1 MIRVVIN
8 VLCWSLLFALMPS
21 AMASDP
27 ATNEL
32 ASLAVEAVPERFV
45 LNQFCLNSSCQQLSA
60 TGESDQDALADY
72 EAKVLASQQ
81 LKQHLEDL
89 RSIEGSYG
97 NSLIEAHRQYGQLLL
112 ELELH
117 EAAALEFEQAW
128 HISRVNHGL
137 YSEEQL
143 PHLNH
148 MIEAYAELKRWE
160 EVHDLHQL
168 GFLVGSRIYPPDDL
182 RYVLAAE
189 LYTAW
194 QWEALTQNKLAANSL
209 GVIQSAR
216 ELSVL
221 YETILDRIDEAARGP
236 SLSSLNL
243 ILGKARTDLAIAQSV
258 VRLRHYGGQFAD
270 PQCRN
275 DGYHQR
281 RRNVGCRPPT
291 LVSFGPADFMQS
303 PGTYS
308 LAGLYIR
315 QVDDAILRLEEILR
329 LETEIEKGERAW
341 IETLVTMLRAESDSL
356 LRSSRPR

>member
-1 MIRVVIN
+1 MIRVASNAV
-8 VLCWSLLFALMPS
+8 CWSLLLVIMPLATAS
-21 AMASDP
+21 ELQSDASDSAALQP
-27 ATNEL
+27 P
-32 ASLAVEAVPERFV
+32 PERFI
-45 LNQFCLNSSCQQLSA
+45 LKQFCANSSCQQLSSVDENGRDSQTEYA
-60 TGESDQDALADY
+60 
-72 EAKVLASQQ
+72 AKVQAGQK
-81 LKQHLEDL
+81 LKQHLENL
-89 RSIEGSYG
+89 RAIEGSYG
-97 NSLIEAHRQYGQLLL
+97 NSLIEAHEQYGQFLI
-112 ELELH
+112 ELEMY
-117 EAAALEFEQAW
+117 EAAAGEFEQAW

-148 MIEAYAELKRWE
+148 MIEAYTQLERWE

-168 GFLVGSRIYPPDDL
+168 GFLVGSRIYPADDL

-194 QWEALTQNKLAANSL
+194 QWEALTQNKLASDSL
-209 GVIQSAR
+209 GIIQSAR

-221 YETILDRIDEAARGP
+221 YETILDRIDAVSRGP
-236 SLSSLNL
+236 SMTSLNL

-258 VRLRHYGGQFAD
+258 VRLRHYGGEFMD

-281 RRNVGCRPPT
+281 RRNVACRPST
-291 LVSFGPADFMQS
+291 LVSFGPGDMMHFPAA
-303 PGTYS
+303 YS
-308 LAGLYIR
+308 MAGLYIR
-315 QVDDAILRLEEILR
+315 QVDDAIFRLEEIL
-329 LETEIEKGERAW
+329 LQETEINKGERAW